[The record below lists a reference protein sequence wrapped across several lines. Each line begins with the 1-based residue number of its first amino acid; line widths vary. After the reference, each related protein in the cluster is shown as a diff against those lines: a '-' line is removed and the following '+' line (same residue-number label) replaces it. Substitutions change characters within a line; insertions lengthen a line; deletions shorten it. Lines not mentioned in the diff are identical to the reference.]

1 MTKINE
7 IKIELA
13 SVKEN
18 FEKESENASSNAKE
32 SNDDGFPVYNLV

>member
-13 SVKEN
+13 KVKDN
-18 FEKESENASSNAKE
+18 FVQESENASSNAKE
-32 SNDDGFPVYNLV
+32 QGDDGFPVYNLV